1 MSETSGTEQAVAQH
15 YTHGTLERAVLDAL
29 RAAGKDPDRLEPA
42 DLAPVDEFHI
52 GGRQAT
58 IDLARELGVTPGMHL
73 LDVGAGLGGAS
84 RYFAHALGCTVTGI
98 DLTEEFVQVAQALS
112 ARAGLAG
119 RVSYRQGSALALP
132 FPAEAFDGA
141 YMLHVG
147 MNIADKATLFA
158 QVRKVL
164 KARGFFGVYDVMRET
179 DGPLAYPMPWAT
191 TAETSFVESSG
202 TYVRLLGAAGFEVVA
217 QRSRREV
224 ALAFFHELRAR
235 VAQAGAPPLGLHI
248 VMGSTTPQKIAN
260 MVSAL
265 EAGLISPTEIVCH
278 AN

>member
-1 MSETSGTEQAVAQH
+1 MSETPRTEQAVAQH

-58 IDLARELGVTPGMHL
+58 MDLARELGVTPGMRL

-98 DLTEEFVQVAQALS
+98 DLTEEFVQVARALS
-112 ARAGLAG
+112 ARTGLAG
-119 RVSYRQGSALALP
+119 QVSYQQGSALALP
-132 FPAEAFDGA
+132 FPAGAFDGA

-147 MNIADKATLFA
+147 MNIADKAALFA
-158 QVRKVL
+158 QVRNVVKP
-164 KARGFFGVYDVMRET
+164 RGFFGVYDVMRET

-202 TYVRLLGAAGFEVVA
+202 TYVRLLRAAGFEVVA
-217 QRSRREV
+217 QRSRREA
-224 ALAFFHELRAR
+224 ALAFFRELRAR
-235 VAQAGAPPLGLHI
+235 VAQTGPLGLHI

-265 EAGLISPTEIVCH
+265 EAGLISPTEIICR
-278 AN
+278 